1 MPNYKYKAM
10 NGKGERIEG
19 TFAAESREEVMEMIQ
34 ANNYY
39 PLIIEEPQKS
49 VKLDFSGLKKV
60 KTKDISVFC
69 RQFHTM
75 LDAGSPINSAMHI
88 LSTQHPNKKLR
99 EALAVVEDEVRKGS
113 TLSEAM
119 AKPKDIFPNLL
130 ISMIETGEVSGTL
143 DSVMLRMSKHYEK
156 ENRINNKIKG
166 AMIYPL
172 VLAIVALG
180 VIAFILTFVMPMFI
194 DMFSDSGV
202 ELPLSTKI
210 LLGLSSVIQ
219 THGIL
224 IVLIIIGLV
233 FSLRRY
239 FKSDKGQLTASK
251 LKLSFPVIKK
261 LNEKIIVS
269 RFTRTLSTVLASGI
283 PLVQGLQVVNGV
295 IGNKIA
301 EQALEGIRE
310 KVIKGE
316 GLAEPI
322 KECGIFPVMLSS
334 MIKIGEESGSLD
346 EILNKTADFY
356 DEEVENEIQTATA
369 LLEPLMIAV
378 MGIIL
383 GFIIVSIISPIFGMY
398 NTMEF

>member
-10 NGKGERIEG
+10 NEKGERIEG
-19 TFAAESREEVMEMIQ
+19 VFDAESREEVMEMIQ

-39 PLIIEEPQKS
+39 PLVIEEPQQGIKI
-49 VKLDFSGLKKV
+49 DFSGFAKIKI
-60 KTKDISVFC
+60 KDISVFC

-75 LDAGSPINSAMHI
+75 LDAGSPINSALHI
-88 LSTQHPNKKLR
+88 LSTQHPNRKLR
-99 EALAVVEDEVRKGS
+99 DALSIVEDEVRKGS
-113 TLSEAM
+113 TLAEAM
-119 AKPKDIFPNLL
+119 AKPKNVFPNLL

-172 VLAIVALG
+172 VLATVAIG
-180 VIAFILTFVMPMFI
+180 VIVFILAFVMPMFVE
-194 DMFSDSGV
+194 MFTQGGV
-202 ELPLSTKI
+202 ELPTSTKI
-210 LLGLSSVIQ
+210 LLGISSGIQSYGWLILLATISIVI
-219 THGIL
+219 
-224 IVLIIIGLV
+224 V
-233 FSLRRY
+233 LRRY
-239 FKSDKGQLTASK
+239 FKSEKGQELSSK
-251 LKLSFPVIKK
+251 LKLSIPVIKK
-261 LNEKIIVS
+261 LNQKIIVS

-295 IGNKIA
+295 IGNKVA
-301 EQALEGIRE
+301 EKALDEIKD

-322 KECGIFPVMLSS
+322 RDCGIFPMMLSS

-346 EILNKTADFY
+346 DILNKTADFY
-356 DEEVENEIQTATA
+356 DEELENEIQTATA

-383 GFIIVSIISPIFGMY
+383 GFIIVSIITPIFGIY
-398 NTMEF
+398 NTI

>member
-10 NGKGERIEG
+10 NEKGERIEG
-19 TFAAESREEVMEMIQ
+19 VFDAESREEVMEMIQ

-39 PLIIEEPQKS
+39 PLVIEEPQQG
-49 VKLDFSGLKKV
+49 VKIDFSGFAKIKI
-60 KTKDISVFC
+60 KDISVFC

-75 LDAGSPINSAMHI
+75 LDAGSPINSALHI
-88 LSTQHPNKKLR
+88 LSTQHPNRKLR
-99 EALAVVEDEVRKGS
+99 DALSTVEDEVRKGS
-113 TLSEAM
+113 TLAEAM
-119 AKPKDIFPNLL
+119 EKPKNVFPSLL

-172 VLAIVALG
+172 VLATVAIG
-180 VIAFILTFVMPMFI
+180 VIVFILAFVMPMFV
-194 DMFSDSGV
+194 DMFTQGGV
-202 ELPLSTKI
+202 ELPTSTKI
-210 LLGLSSVIQ
+210 LLSISSGIQSYGWLILLLTISLVI
-219 THGIL
+219 
-224 IVLIIIGLV
+224 V
-233 FSLRRY
+233 LRRY
-239 FKSDKGQLTASK
+239 FKSEKGQELSSK
-251 LKLSFPVIKK
+251 LKLTIPVIKK
-261 LNEKIIVS
+261 LNQKIIVS

-295 IGNKIA
+295 IGNKVA
-301 EQALEGIRE
+301 EKALDEIKD

-322 KECGIFPVMLSS
+322 RDCGIFPMMLSS
-334 MIKIGEESGSLD
+334 MIKIGEESGALD
-346 EILNKTADFY
+346 DILNKTADFY
-356 DEEVENEIQTATA
+356 DEELENEIQTATA

-383 GFIIVSIISPIFGMY
+383 GFIIVSIITPIFGMY
-398 NTMEF
+398 NTI